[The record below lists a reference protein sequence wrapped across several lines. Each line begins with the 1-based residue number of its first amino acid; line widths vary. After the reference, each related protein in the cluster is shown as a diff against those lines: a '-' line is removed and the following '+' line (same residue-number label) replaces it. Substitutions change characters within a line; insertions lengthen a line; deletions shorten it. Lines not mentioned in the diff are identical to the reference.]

1 MLKQT
6 VTEKTFFDDF
16 VSRNFIPPDHRLV
29 KIKEFLNLD
38 FLAPLVKDAYNNEN
52 NLGRTPIDPK
62 VLFMACLLQHL
73 ENLSDVEVSKKIFEV
88 PLYRYFV
95 GLGLEDKAPDDTTI
109 SFFRLNRMGEERF
122 KVAFEQVIVQLHGAD
137 LIGGKIQTQDATNIR
152 GNIAI
157 LNPIQ
162 LLNVCRQKLLLA
174 IKLADIKLY
183 DKWSKKF
190 DFKIV
195 YKPKNKQQHFEDLI
209 ALCQKLVKEVKK
221 HRNRLKS
228 KKVERWLY
236 MMETALF
243 EREDECFDDEGKK
256 QQKKDINKI
265 TGKMINPSDPDVNWG
280 AKSDKKFFVGYKIM
294 SNMDNQYGIITS
306 ITVEKAGAA
315 EEKYAAWLLE
325 EQKKNIEVVPE
336 HFVADAKYDFGNTR
350 TEIRALQ
357 DDPEKSINIYIPLVP
372 SKNKEGK
379 YLLDEFSFENG
390 NLVCPDGYQASAS
403 YHLEDKMGFE
413 FRFMASVCATCKR
426 RKECTTS
433 KSQGRRVFVAAAQLE
448 RWAAVSFNVTDEY
461 SLVMKGERY
470 KIEPRQADLKRN
482 QGLSRARYVGL
493 ARTRI
498 QTYLAVMASNFKKM
512 VKYGLGLIEDST
524 LKTLSL
530 LAAMRLPRG
539 QPCLNTT

>member
-1 MLKQT
+1 MLKPT
-6 VTEKTFFDDF
+6 APEKSFFDDF
-16 VSRNFIPPDHRLV
+16 VARNFIPPDHRLV

-38 FLAPLVKDAYNNEN
+38 FLEPLVKDAYNNEN
-52 NLGRTPIDPK
+52 NLGRTPIEPK
-62 VLFMACLLQHL
+62 VLFMACLLEYL

-95 GLGLEDKAPDDTTI
+95 GLGLTGRAPDDTTI
-109 SFFRLNRMGEERF
+109 SFFRLNRMGEEKF
-122 KVAFEQVIVQLHGAD
+122 KVAFEQIIVQLHGAN
-137 LIGGKIQTQDATNIR
+137 LISGKIQTQDATNIK

-162 LLNVCRQKLLLA
+162 LLNVCRQKLLSA
-174 IKLADIKLY
+174 IKLADVKLY
-183 DKWSKKF
+183 EKWSTKF
-190 DFKIV
+190 DFRIMRE
-195 YKPKNKQQHFEDLI
+195 PKNKQRHFEELI
-209 ALCQKLVKEVKK
+209 SICQKLVKEVKK
-221 HRNRLKS
+221 HRGRLKS
-228 KKVERWLY
+228 KKIERELE
-236 MMETALF
+236 MMERALS
-243 EREDECFDDEGKK
+243 ERQDEYFDDEGQK
-256 QQKKDINKI
+256 QQKKDIEKI

-280 AKSDKKFFVGYKIM
+280 AKSDKKFFAGYKIM

-306 ITVEKAGAA
+306 ITVEKAGVA

-350 TEIRALQ
+350 IEIRALQ
-357 DDPEKSINIYIPLVP
+357 DHPEKPINIYIPLVP

-390 NLVCPDGYQASAS
+390 NLVCPDGYPAEAR

-413 FRFMASVCATCKR
+413 FRFMASVCATCKK

-461 SLVMKGERY
+461 NLVMKGERY

-482 QGLSRARYVGL
+482 QGLNRARYLGL
-493 ARTRI
+493 VRTRI
-498 QTYLAVMASNFKKM
+498 QAYLAVTASNLKKM
-512 VKYGLGLIEDST
+512 IKHGLGLLKDST

-530 LAAMRLPRG
+530 LAAMGPPKG
-539 QPCLNTT
+539 QSCPNTT

>member
-1 MLKQT
+1 MLKPT
-6 VTEKTFFDDF
+6 TTEKSFFDDF

-38 FLAPLVKDAYNNEN
+38 FLAPLVKDAYNNES

-62 VLFMACLLQHL
+62 VLFMACLLEHL

-95 GLGLEDKAPDDTTI
+95 GLGLENSAPDDTTI

-122 KVAFEQVIVQLHGAD
+122 KTAFNQVIAQLHGAD
-137 LIGGKIQTQDATNIR
+137 LIGGKIQTQDATDIR

-162 LLNVCRQKLLLA
+162 LLNVCRQKLLNA
-174 IKLADIKLY
+174 IRLADIKLY
-183 DKWSKKF
+183 EKWSKKF

-195 YKPKNKQQHFEDLI
+195 REPKDKQKHFEELI

-228 KKVERWLY
+228 KKIEREIHI
-236 MMETALF
+236 MERALA
-243 EREDECFDDEGKK
+243 EREDERYDEEGKK
-256 QQKKDINKI
+256 QKKDDEKKI
-265 TGKMINPSDPDVNWG
+265 VGKMINPSDPDASWG
-280 AKSDKKFFVGYKIM
+280 AKSDKKFFAGYKIM

-315 EEKYAAWLLE
+315 EEKYAAWLLA

-336 HFVADAKYDFGNTR
+336 HFVADAKYDFGDTR
-350 TEIRALQ
+350 VEVKA
-357 DDPEKSINIYIPLVP
+357 EGVANIYIPLVP
-372 SKNKEGK
+372 TKNKEGK

-390 NLVCPDGYQASAS
+390 NLICPDGYPAETR

-413 FRFMASVCATCKR
+413 FKFMASVCATCKR

-433 KSQGRRVFVAAAQLE
+433 KSQGRRVFVAAAQME
-448 RWAAVSFNVTDEY
+448 RWATVSFNVTDEY

-498 QTYLAVMASNFKKM
+498 QAYLAVMASNFKKM
-512 VKYGLGLIEDST
+512 VKRGLGLLEDGT

-530 LAAMRLPRG
+530 LAAMRPPRG
-539 QPCLNTT
+539 QPCPNTT

>member
-6 VTEKTFFDDF
+6 AAEKSFFDDF
-16 VSRNFIPPDHRLV
+16 VARNFISPDHKLV

-38 FLAPLVKDAYNNEN
+38 FLEPLVKDAYNNGN
-52 NLGRTPIDPK
+52 NLGRIPIEPR
-62 VLFMACLLQHL
+62 VLFMACLLEYL

-122 KVAFEQVIVQLHGAD
+122 KVAFEQVIAQLYEAG
-137 LIGGKIQTQDATNIR
+137 LISGKIQTQDATDIR

-162 LLNVCRQKLLLA
+162 LLNVCRQKLLNA
-174 IKLADIKLY
+174 IKLADNKLY
-183 DKWSKKF
+183 EKWSKKF
-190 DFKIV
+190 DFKIIRE
-195 YKPKNKQQHFEDLI
+195 PKNKQKHFEELI
-209 ALCQKLVKEVKK
+209 ALCQKLIKEVKK
-221 HRNRLKS
+221 HRSRLKKS

-236 MMETALF
+236 MMETVLF
-243 EREDECFDDEGKK
+243 ERQDEYFDDEGKK
-256 QQKKDINKI
+256 QKKDDEKKI
-265 TGKMINPSDPDVNWG
+265 IGKMINPSDPDVNWG
-280 AKSDKKFFVGYKIM
+280 AKSDKKFFAGYKIM

-306 ITVEKAGAA
+306 VTVEKAGAA
-315 EEKYAAWLLE
+315 EEKYAAWLLKQ
-325 EQKKNIEVVPE
+325 QKKNIAVVPE
-336 HFVADAKYDFGNTR
+336 HFVADAKYDFGDTR
-350 TEIRALQ
+350 VEIKA
-357 DDPEKSINIYIPLVP
+357 EGVENIYIPLVAT
-372 SKNKEGK
+372 KNKEGK
-379 YLLDEFSFENG
+379 YLLDKFSFENG
-390 NLVCPDGYQASAS
+390 NLVCPEGYPAEAR

-413 FRFMASVCATCKR
+413 FKFMASVCATCER

-433 KSQGRRVFVAAAQLE
+433 KSQGRRAFVAASQLE
-448 RWAAVSFNVTDEY
+448 RWTVVSFNVTDEY

-493 ARTRI
+493 ARMRI

-512 VKYGLGLIEDST
+512 IKYGLGLLEDST

-530 LAAMRLPRG
+530 LARQGGPRDEL
-539 QPCLNTT
+539 CSNTT